1 MKCDEEPIDLLVM
14 LGAVLD
20 VGAVEVRPEQVAA
33 GGGGCEVAG
42 QEQRQGDE
50 EDRDEEANVPC
61 CAWR

>member
-1 MKCDEEPIDLLVM
+1 MAAADEGAGTCQALERDEEPIDLLVV

-42 QEQRQGDE
+42 QE
-50 EDRDEEANVPC
+50 
-61 CAWR
+61 